1 MSKNRCAVTC
11 NGRPAFYASMYEDI
25 REVAM
30 SLGWAVALHGS
41 LKSDMDI
48 MAMPWNESAAKF
60 ETLVSAICG
69 LFEDNE
75 LAGQYSVDYK
85 SKPHGR
91 VVATIPI
98 WEDFYLDI
106 STIDARKTMERIV
119 ERLEEELE
127 LADKEKR
134 RCVAENMLQFD
145 SAKGY
150 ANGIY
155 NAIEIVKEEGGV

>member
-1 MSKNRCAVTC
+1 MSKNRYAVTC

-25 REVAM
+25 REEAM
-30 SLGWAVALHGS
+30 CLGWAVALHGS
-41 LKSDMDI
+41 LNSDMDI
-48 MAMPWNESAAKF
+48 MAMPWKENAVKF
-60 ETLVSAICG
+60 ETLVSAISG

-106 STIDARKTMERIV
+106 STIDARKPMERIV
-119 ERLEEELE
+119 ERLEEEFRFSDSE
-127 LADKEKR
+127 KHRCIKE
-134 RCVAENMLQFD
+134 NPLQFD
-145 SAKGY
+145 YAKGY
-150 ANGIY
+150 AYGIY

>member
-1 MSKNRCAVTC
+1 MSKNRYAVTC

-25 REVAM
+25 RTCAM
-30 SLGWAVALHGS
+30 ELGWAVALHGS

-48 MAMPWNESAAKF
+48 MAMPWVENAVNF

-85 SKPHGR
+85 SKSHGR

-106 STIDARKTMERIV
+106 STTDIRKPIQNILKRFESKIV
-119 ERLEEELE
+119 ENPDGCLLNYR
-127 LADKEKR
+127 
-134 RCVAENMLQFD
+134 
-145 SAKGY
+145 SAY
-150 ANGIY
+150 Y
-155 NAIEIVKEEGGV
+155 EAIEIVKEEGGIDGRNL

>member
-1 MSKNRCAVTC
+1 MSKNRYAVTC

-25 REVAM
+25 REAAM

-48 MAMPWNESAAKF
+48 MAMPWNENAAKF
-60 ETLVSAICG
+60 ETLVSAISG

-98 WEDFYLDI
+98 WGDFYLDI
-106 STIDARKTMERIV
+106 STIDIRKPIERII
-119 ERLEEELE
+119 ERLEEMHPEIE
-127 LADKEKR
+127 CFDFEDDFIY
-134 RCVAENMLQFD
+134 AEERHN
-145 SAKGY
+145 KY
-150 ANGIY
+150 VK
-155 NAIEIVKEEGGV
+155 IVKEEGGIHEQNN

>member
-1 MSKNRCAVTC
+1 MSKNRYAVTC

-25 REVAM
+25 RICAM
-30 SLGWAVALHGS
+30 ELGWAVALHGS

-48 MAMPWNESAAKF
+48 MAMPWNESAVKF

-69 LFEDNE
+69 LFEGNE
-75 LAGQYSVDYK
+75 MAGQYSVDYK

-106 STIDARKTMERIV
+106 STIDARKPMDRIV
-119 ERLEEELE
+119 ERLEEESKFVLYE
-127 LADKEKR
+127 MNEPS
-134 RCVAENMLQFD
+134 M
-145 SAKGY
+145 Y
-150 ANGIY
+150 AGIER
-155 NAIEIVKEEGGV
+155 AIEIVKEEGGLNG